1 MSPSHV
7 ATPSIVAVAAGNKE
21 DGFVPHLCG
30 EFHHHCYG
38 LMGWSLMLIG
48 TLGIFYV
55 RPKRCRACTAAFF
68 AAAAT
73 AGSLATLIALGV
85 PLRTA
90 EEVLG
95 VSAVVLLGL
104 LRAVYTLHKSGHGG
118 GGSGLNSSYSSA
130 ADW

>member
-1 MSPSHV
+1 MHADLAP
-7 ATPSIVAVAAGNKE
+7 TGRR
-21 DGFVPHLCG
+21 PHLA
-30 EFHHHCYG
+30 
-38 LMGWSLMLIG
+38 S
-48 TLGIFYV
+48 
-55 RPKRCRACTAAFF
+55 RPAPRCRACTAAFF